1 MFLVD
6 KYYNDSNSII
16 FHQDI
21 LDKLLES
28 FDTHNMI
35 YKNTDTIENM
45 DIKYFKDTIYKM
57 RYGNWQYANFQH
69 LLLYGA
75 NGCGKEFIMHKLL
88 EKIYGKKEVMI
99 SDVEYTI
106 NGYSNTK
113 TKVNIKQ
120 SKYHIIIE
128 PNNNGFDKYLIQEII
143 QNYVKTEMLN
153 ILKYKRLFKIVVIN
167 KIDNLSYYAQAALR
181 RTMEKYSNTCKFIF
195 ICDQLSKTIE
205 PIRSR
210 CLFVRVPLPT
220 NKMIMNVLL
229 NTSIK
234 ENIDLSVKDYRE
246 ILNKSN
252 NNINIALWLLEF
264 KKHGCVYD
272 SNWTYIIN
280 DIANL
285 IIDKKNYNTKKMN
298 TVIVQL
304 RKYFYILFITNI
316 KFQVIIRRLMLKLLK
331 NYTDIKLKYYIIET
345 TSIFEKR
352 INEGTRY
359 IIHLE
364 AYVLRLILLLSNY
377 HKNNLN
383 ENLLKYNIPE
393 L

>member
-6 KYYNDSNSII
+6 KYFDDSNSMV
-16 FHQDI
+16 FHKNI

-28 FDTHNMI
+28 FDTHNEI
-35 YKNTDTIENM
+35 YQNLDTIENM
-45 DIKYFKDTIYKM
+45 TIDKFNNTIYHM

-69 LLLYGA
+69 LLVYGP
-75 NGCGKEFIMHKLL
+75 NGCGKEFVVQKLL

-99 SDVEYTI
+99 DDVEYTI

-113 TKVNIKQ
+113 TKVTIKQ
-120 SKYHIIIE
+120 SKYHIVIE

-143 QNYVKTEMLN
+143 QDYAKIQMLN
-153 ILKYKRLFKIVVIN
+153 VMKYKRLFKIIVIN
-167 KIDNLSYYAQAALR
+167 KIDNLSYYAQASLR
-181 RTMEKYSNTCKFIF
+181 RTMEKYGDTCKFIF

-220 NKMIMNVLL
+220 NKMLL
-229 NTSIK
+229 NVILHISMK
-234 ENIDLSVKDYRE
+234 ENIDITLEECKNIISRSD
-246 ILNKSN
+246 
-252 NNINIALWLLEF
+252 NNINTALWLLEF
-264 KKHGCVYD
+264 KKHNCEYD
-272 SNWTYIIN
+272 N
-280 DIANL
+280 DWEYLIANIIKL
-285 IIDKKNYNTKKMN
+285 IVDKKNYNTKNMN
-298 TVIVQL
+298 KVIIEL
-304 RKYFYILFITNI
+304 RKYLYILFITNI
-316 KFQVIIRRLMLKLLK
+316 NFQVIIRKIMLKLLGHFQDVK
-331 NYTDIKLKYYIIET
+331 TKYYIIEL

-364 AYVLRLILLLSNY
+364 AYILKLIELFSNNNIIEKKLLEFETL
-377 HKNNLN
+377 
-383 ENLLKYNIPE
+383 E